1 MKKKIRESLL
11 SASSFKLDFFEFDK
25 WIYLY
30 MNLFPSVE
38 SLFADGGEGFKVKL
52 KTMESRMLKRNT
64 CAPGNCAEMA
74 SISYNVFKFQLWDH
88 FIFPQKLFYEL
99 ILLLIW

>member
-1 MKKKIRESLL
+1 
-11 SASSFKLDFFEFDK
+11 
-25 WIYLY
+25 
-30 MNLFPSVE
+30 
-38 SLFADGGEGFKVKL
+38 VKL